1 MTLNLK
7 YVKPDDIAQPDFDF
21 DTKTLYFQNLIPN
34 YRQLKT
40 AKTSA

>member
-1 MTLNLK
+1 MTLSLK
-7 YVKPDDIAQPDFDF
+7 YVKPDIAQPDFDF

-34 YRQLKT
+34 YRQLNT